1 MLRILYIVIFLSCAF
16 NIVNA
21 QEKNLQKKITV
32 HCKIN
37 FYKEQLFDMLN
48 KLNIVFEP
56 VVRFAEFDDKTKI
69 QKLKYFEA
77 LITTEKLLKHMRFL
91 GWHLADSTETKN
103 LGYTF
108 YFQKILNKSSIDFIP
123 KLQLKPLS

>member
-1 MLRILYIVIFLSCAF
+1 MVRQLFILIIFCCAV

-21 QEKNLQKKITV
+21 QQKNTQEKIVV

-37 FYKEQLFDMLN
+37 FYKEHSFDSLN
-48 KLNIVFEP
+48 RLNIVFEP
-56 VVRFAEFDDKTKI
+56 LVRFAEFDDKKNI
-69 QKLKYFEA
+69 QKLKPFEA
-77 LITTEKLLKHMRFL
+77 SMTIEKLLKYMRFL
-91 GWHLADSTETKN
+91 GWRLADSAKTKD

-108 YFQKILNKSSIDFIP
+108 YFQKALNKSSIDFIP

>member
-1 MLRILYIVIFLSCAF
+1 MFFSCAF
-16 NIVNA
+16 NVVNA
-21 QEKNLQKKITV
+21 QEKLIV

-37 FYKEQLFDMLN
+37 FYREKSSDTLN
-48 KLNIVFEP
+48 RLNIVFEP

-77 LITTEKLLKHMRFL
+77 SITTEKLLKYMRFL
-91 GWHLADSTETKN
+91 GWRLADSTNTKN

-108 YFQKILNKSSIDFIP
+108 YFQKALDKSTIDFNS
-123 KLQLKPLS
+123 KVQLKPLS